1 MISLSFPLHGDELPA
16 ESVPALEHW
25 WSGFW
30 PLEWL
35 PFISLVAGAVVY
47 LVGVRVLRKRG
58 DSWPFGRTLA
68 FVVGGMGTLFLSTQ
82 GPLARLDTV
91 LLWTHMVQ
99 HMIMTM
105 IAPIFIALGAPVT
118 LALRTL
124 PQTLR
129 GLLLRLLHSRFV
141 KVITFPLVAGAIY
154 VLNPWLLYFTG
165 YYENTLTNSLLHNFN
180 HLHFVMVGSIWIFAL
195 IGIDPM
201 PRMGYPIRL
210 LAVFVTLPFHAF
222 LGVTIMN
229 ENTIIAREHYES
241 LIRDWGPSV
250 AEDQQLAGGLLWM
263 AGDIVGLALFLVLM
277 IQWSRSSDREAKR
290 LDRELDRQEAISRG
304 SQSHDSQGQDSQ
316 QLG

>member
-35 PFISLVAGAVVY
+35 PFVSLVAGAAVY

-58 DSWPFGRTLA
+58 DSWPIGRTLA
-68 FVVGGMGTLFLSTQ
+68 FVAGGMGTLFLSTQ

-124 PQTLR
+124 PQNLR
-129 GLLLRLLHSRFV
+129 GLLLRPLHSRFV

-195 IGIDPM
+195 IGLDPM

-229 ENTIIAREHYES
+229 ENTSIARGYYES
-241 LIRDWGPSV
+241 ILRDWGPSV

-304 SQSHDSQGQDSQ
+304 SQSHDSQGQDTQ